1 MISLELVDQQYSDI
15 ITNIYN
21 IVSRAIVR
29 NIPEN
34 VDIAQLYEAS
44 SNEDQHF
51 IEALSIFL
59 TTFLPKYRTLIESV
73 DGNVHTIL
81 RYLLN
86 ISRVPE
92 REVWKICLEYWG
104 KFTYD
109 IVQDLSHDQSTPYE
123 YVIEQLGLVMIDN
136 MVEPDDV
143 LVIKSD
149 EGDVTREFIKQSDTT
164 ALSKSMR
171 DVFSSIT
178 NLNPKYVHS
187 MIHEK
192 LTRVSSSPEWSWDEL
207 FRISWAIGSISGA
220 ISEGQE
226 NLFLESIV
234 TKDIVDLL
242 NKEEILHPNS
252 DREWVVASCLLY
264 IAGQYTCFLKSHWD
278 FLSFL
283 LQKIFNYMKNEQ
295 KGVREMACDYFLKLC
310 QGCGEE
316 FSVSRQN
323 SPSILES
330 VLGDLRGITARLD
343 SQQMYLVYEAIGN
356 IISASPTTIQ
366 QQSLI
371 MLMAIP
377 NDAVSMYL
385 PSILLY

>member
-1 MISLELVDQQYSDI
+1 MISLELVDQQYNDI
-15 ITNIYN
+15 ITSIYS
-21 IVSRAIVR
+21 IVSRAATR

-34 VDIAQLYEAS
+34 VDIAQIYEAS
-44 SNEDQHF
+44 SNEDQQF
-51 IEALSIFL
+51 IEVLSIFL
-59 TTFLPKYRTLIESV
+59 TTFLPKYRTLIESIG
-73 DGNVHTIL
+73 GNVHTIL
-81 RYLLN
+81 QYLLK

-92 REVWKICLEYWG
+92 REVWKTCLEYWG

-109 IVQDLSHDQSTPYE
+109 IVQDLSHDQPTPYE
-123 YVIEQLGLVMIDN
+123 YVIKELGLVMIDN

-149 EGDVTREFIKQSDTT
+149 DGDVTREFIKQSDTT
-164 ALSKSMR
+164 ALSKNMR

-178 NLNPKYVHS
+178 NLNPAYVHS
-187 MIHEK
+187 MIHDK
-192 LTRVSSSPEWSWDEL
+192 LVQVSSSAEWSWDEL

-220 ISEGQE
+220 ISEEQE

-242 NKEEILHPNS
+242 KKEETLRPNS

-264 IAGQYTCFLKSHWD
+264 IAGQYTGFLKSHWN

-283 LQKIFNYMKNEQ
+283 LQKIFDYMKNEQ

-316 FSVSRQN
+316 FSIPHQN
-323 SPSILES
+323 TPSILES
-330 VLGDLRGITARLD
+330 VLGDLRTITAHLD

-356 IISASPTTIQ
+356 IIFASPTTMQ
-366 QQSLI
+366 QQSLM

-377 NDAVSMYL
+377 NDAVSNYV
-385 PSILLY
+385 S